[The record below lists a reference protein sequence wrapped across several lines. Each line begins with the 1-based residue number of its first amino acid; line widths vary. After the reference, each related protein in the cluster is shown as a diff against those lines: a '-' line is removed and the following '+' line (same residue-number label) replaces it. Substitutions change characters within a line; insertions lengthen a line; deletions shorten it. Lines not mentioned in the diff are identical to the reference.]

1 MGMGIWNFWAKQL
14 EPHSHYIYIYFK
26 FSSKRKMEGGKKKS
40 SKTGSKDDFMKKIWH
55 LKVDDKILSF
65 ELHEIL
71 VF

>member
-14 EPHSHYIYIYFK
+14 DLIPTIYTYILNFQARGRWK
-26 FSSKRKMEGGKKKS
+26 GEKKKS